1 MITTINNMKKI
12 SKTDNTKVM
21 AGDITTL
28 ISVLTNLMIRVP
40 KSHNGKP
47 KQSLMINGI
56 LSIKLCLLTY
66 WVCISTILS
75 RSSST
80 FLNKSSELAISIPIE
95 AKVILILNNNFFF
108 PIPHP
113 HLLLMLGNNNYLYM
127 CTCNN
132 ADHKNKFMHWF
143 KCSVNLV
150 SFSNK

>member
-21 AGDITTL
+21 TGDITTL

-40 KSHNGKP
+40 KSHNGNP

-66 WVCISTILS
+66 WVC
-75 RSSST
+75 